1 MTDGSES
8 ELVHSTFFGEV
19 KVLHEV
25 YANTET
31 N

>member
-1 MTDGSES
+1 MIDGSES
-8 ELVHSTFFGEV
+8 ELVHSTCIGEV
-19 KVLHEV
+19 KVPHEV